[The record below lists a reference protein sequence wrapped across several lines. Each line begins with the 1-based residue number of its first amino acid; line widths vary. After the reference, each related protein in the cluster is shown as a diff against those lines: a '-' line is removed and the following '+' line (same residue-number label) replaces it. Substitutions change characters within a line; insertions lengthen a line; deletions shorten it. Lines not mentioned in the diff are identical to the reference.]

1 MSHLLPC
8 MSQRAQNTSIP
19 TAQFTF
25 SLARGPTF
33 CDLKLTLPSGTFLT
47 AAPSGT
53 LTATSV
59 SRGPLE
65 GFTAT
70 LEEGS
75 LFPSVALKTNSGT
88 YLSVPPADAEDIK
101 AKKAEIRGDAETS
114 TGDSEKLR
122 IKCQREFVFK
132 ARMAALEAKEA
143 GTGKRRLF
151 DSGPALGSVEDEMS
165 RKWVSSLSSGR

>member
-1 MSHLLPC
+1 M
-8 MSQRAQNTSIP
+8 
-19 TAQFTF
+19 
-25 SLARGPTF
+25 
-33 CDLKLTLPSGTFLT
+33 
-47 AAPSGT
+47 
-53 LTATSV
+53 TATSV

-165 RKWVSSLSSGR
+165 RKWVSSWSMSLTHQPRVSGMGCGPPSRLV